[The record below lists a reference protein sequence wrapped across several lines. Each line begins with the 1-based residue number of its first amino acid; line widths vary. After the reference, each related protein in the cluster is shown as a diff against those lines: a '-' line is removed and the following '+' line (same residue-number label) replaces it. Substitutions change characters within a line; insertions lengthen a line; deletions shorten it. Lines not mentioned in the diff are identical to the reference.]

1 MAKNYYQILGVD
13 PDADTAEIK
22 KAFRARARDSHP
34 DSNPG
39 DSSAE
44 HRFREIAEAYEVLS
58 DPERRRRYDRGD
70 SLDLEDLLSH
80 MGGLDDLISSV
91 FGNGGWFGS
100 TRGPTRRGRDILV
113 GVEVGLADAAFG
125 AEAVATFEAMT
136 SCEECGGDGSAPGSA
151 RTTCATCGG
160 AGSVRAARRSLFGS
174 MMTITTCPECGGEG
188 SMVNDPCPQCGGA
201 GAMIREREVKVAIPA
216 GVISGTRLRLS
227 GKGESAPRGGL
238 PGDLF
243 VEVTVLPD
251 PRFQRSGDDLIHRAT
266 VPMTAAALGT
276 SLEVPLLEGGFEKV
290 VVPAGT
296 QPGATFVLSGLGVP
310 HLGRR
315 GRGDIQVVVDVTVP
329 TSLTVDQEE
338 AMRRLED
345 ALESPEGP

>member
-1 MAKNYYQILGVD
+1 MAKNYYQILGVA
-13 PDADTAEIK
+13 PDADAAEIK

-39 DSSAE
+39 DPSAE

-70 SLDLEDLLSH
+70 VLDLEDLLSH
-80 MGGLDDLISSV
+80 MGGLDDLINSV

-100 TRGPTRRGRDILV
+100 TRGPSRRGRDILV
-113 GVEVGLADAAFG
+113 GVEVGLAEAAFG
-125 AEAVATFEAMT
+125 TEAVASFEAMS
-136 SCEECGGDGSAPGSA
+136 SCEECGGEGSAPGTT
-151 RTTCATCGG
+151 RDTCATCGG
-160 AGSVRAARRSLFGS
+160 AGAVRAARRSFFGS

-188 SMVNDPCPQCGGA
+188 STVTEPCPHCRGV
-201 GAMIREREVKVAIPA
+201 GAMVREREVKVAVPSGITY
-216 GVISGTRLRLS
+216 GTRLRLS

-243 VEVTVLPD
+243 VEVAVLPD
-251 PRFQRSGDDLIHRAT
+251 TRFQRSGDDLIHRAT
-266 VPMTAAALGT
+266 IPVTAAALGT
-276 SLEVPLLEGGFEKV
+276 SLEVPLLEGGFETV

-296 QPGATFVLSGLGVP
+296 QPGATFVLQGLGVP

-315 GRGDIQVVVDVTVP
+315 GRGDIQVVMDVTVP
-329 TSLTVDQEE
+329 TSLTPEQEE

-345 ALESPEGP
+345 ALEPDDP